1 MVAPEHNWPYRFAT
15 IANKFLVHAIL
26 LHGNNKY
33 FDIGIT
39 CSFFMYFD
47 SFIGLLYSSHL
58 LYNQYRNALPNNV
71 GIFIFVFPLVLIL
84 L

>member
-1 MVAPEHNWPYRFAT
+1 
-15 IANKFLVHAIL
+15 
-26 LHGNNKY
+26 
-33 FDIGIT
+33 
-39 CSFFMYFD
+39 MYFD

-84 L
+84 LWYNKIE